1 MSRDVKRTKSTG
13 NVFRDLGYPEPE
25 ARNLTLRSD
34 LLIAIEKFAKNSS
47 LTQTAAAKQ
56 LGITQ
61 LRLNQLLRGHLD
73 RFSLD
78 ALVEI
83 ATSAG
88 LEIRIVVRRAEIIQR
103 GLKQA
108 ITHPK
113 GRRVA
118 GLKIHIPPPVDRKK
132 PAPKRRIGASPR
144 AAGAFIAHPGQGPPP
159 PPASAA
165 RTPETR

>member
-25 ARNLTLRSD
+25 ARILTLRSD

-88 LEIRIVVRRAEIIQR
+88 LEI
-103 GLKQA
+103 
-108 ITHPK
+108 
-113 GRRVA
+113 
-118 GLKIHIPPPVDRKK
+118 
-132 PAPKRRIGASPR
+132 
-144 AAGAFIAHPGQGPPP
+144 
-159 PPASAA
+159 
-165 RTPETR
+165 

>member
-1 MSRDVKRTKSTG
+1 MSQEVKMTKSTG
-13 NVFRDLGYPEPE
+13 NVYRDLGYPELE

-34 LLIAIEKFAKNSS
+34 LFMAIEKFTKNSG

-61 LRLNQLLRGHLD
+61 SRLNQLLRGHMD

-88 LEIRIVVRRAEIIQR
+88 LEVRLV
-103 GLKQA
+103 LKQA
-108 ITHPK
+108 IAHQR
-113 GRRVA
+113 GQRVP
-118 GLKIHIPPPVDRKK
+118 GLKIHTPPPADHKK
-132 PAPKRRIGASPR
+132 QSPKRRAT
-144 AAGAFIAHPGQGPPP
+144 AAA
-159 PPASAA
+159 
-165 RTPETR
+165 